1 MFEQSLLENVVRGGW
16 KKALAVVISTT
27 FQVFLLMVLV
37 VMPLIFPEAGPQVAK
52 AVIRYISLPDP
63 PHPPSSY
70 RPEHRVP
77 VGGSTFRPPM
87 DPPRIEMPTSIPD
100 KIVMATDPE
109 PPGDP
114 YPVNFAPPGGGGNG
128 NGPGGSF
135 PILPPG
141 PWKPPLP
148 PPPPVIRDPRPE
160 HKDPVRIG
168 TLDPAKVVNHVQP
181 HYPPLARQARIQGVV
196 LLEAVISKTGRMER
210 LHVISGHPLLVQAA
224 LDAVNQWRYMPTM
237 LNGEPVEVITTI
249 EVRFTLS
256 Q

>member
-37 VMPLIFPEAGPQVAK
+37 VMPLIFPE
-52 AVIRYISLPDP
+52 SLPRVVQWTGTIIEVPQP
-63 PHPPSSY
+63 PRPITDALPKHRPQGGDGLFHPP
-70 RPEHRVP
+70 
-77 VGGSTFRPPM
+77 VGNE
-87 DPPRIEMPTSIPD
+87 PRIDVPT
-100 KIVMATDPE
+100 IVPHGVDMRSDPM
-109 PPGDP
+109 PPGDTFIDLT
-114 YPVNFAPPGGGGNG
+114 PVGGGGGNDPFARFISG
-128 NGPGGSF
+128 LGRGPV
-135 PILPPG
+135 PP
-141 PWKPPLP
+141 P
-148 PPPPVIRDPRPE
+148 PPPPVIRDPKPE

-181 HYPPLARQARIQGVV
+181 NYPPLARQARIQGVV